1 MSELS
6 IDQPVTQVATSR
18 IERQVKLF
26 PWILFGPTIL
36 YLFLLTVFPLL
47 YSLYISLFRVPVERD
62 ATWTWVGLGNY
73 GTLLSD
79 PVFWQATVVTLL
91 IAFIAVSI
99 EVVLGAIVA
108 LIFIRHLPGMGF
120 FRLLVYLPMM
130 LSPLVIGLFWKFM
143 LDGTFGVVNWLIE
156 TFLLGIPGATVTLAG
171 MLRLIAVLGIIPF
184 GVHGVYLLRQ
194 IRCSLEGTDLQRL
207 KRRVTRIAGLVLGS
221 GLLSFIVPPVPL
233 HLLENGL
240 MGTVN
245 PVITALGG
253 EPYTFQAI
261 QWTVEP
267 NLALASI
274 ILVDVWQWT
283 PFVALLATAGLQT
296 VPPQLYEAATLDRAS
311 RWMQFRRITLPF
323 LTTPLLVAVLF
334 RSIDTI
340 KIFDSV
346 WLLTGGGPG
355 DFTQTWS
362 VMVYKLGFLFN
373 DKRGEASAVAWM
385 MVIVINIILTVLLQ
399 LVARSRR
406 RSSLVAAQ
414 E

>member
-1 MSELS
+1 MSELVV
-6 IDQPVTQVATSR
+6 DAPQVATSR
-18 IERQVKLF
+18 VARQVKYF

-47 YSLYISLFRVPVERD
+47 YSLYISLFQVPIEQN
-62 ATWTWVGLGNY
+62 AAWTWVGLGNY
-73 GTLLSD
+73 GAVLSD
-79 PVFWQATVVTLL
+79 PAFWQATIITLI
-91 IAFIAVSI
+91 IAVIAVSL
-99 EVVLGAIVA
+99 EVVLGIIVA
-108 LIFIRHLPGMGF
+108 LVLSRRLAGMGF

-130 LSPLVIGLFWKFM
+130 LSPLVMGLFWKFM

-156 TFLLGIPGATVTLAG
+156 AFLTGIPGATFTFAQILHIAAIICTLV
-171 MLRLIAVLGIIPF
+171 LIKSEVS
-184 GVHGVYLLRQ
+184 LLRKPPIMRGDEQ
-194 IRCSLEGTDLQRL
+194 
-207 KRRVTRIAGLVLGS
+207 KRMLVLIVIIF
-221 GLLSFIVPPVPL
+221 GLGALSLILPELTIRIF
-233 HLLENGL
+233 ENGL
-240 MGTVN
+240 MGTLN

-253 EPYTFQAI
+253 QPYSFQPI
-261 QWTVEP
+261 QWTIEP
-267 NLALASI
+267 TLAVASI

-311 RWMQFRRITLPF
+311 RRMQFRRITLPF
-323 LTTPLLVAVLF
+323 LITPLLVAVLF

-362 VMVYKLGFLFN
+362 VMVYKLGFVFN
-373 DKRGEASAVAWM
+373 GTRGQASAVAWI
-385 MVIVINIILTVLLQ
+385 MVIVINIIVTVLLQ
-399 LVARSRR
+399 LVARSRS
-406 RSSLVAAQ
+406 RSRMAPVQ